1 MTILDKR
8 DALKEDLSFLPDA
21 EERFRYILDLG
32 RSYPALSDDLKTKD
46 VLLPGCL
53 SQLWLVPEF
62 KDGKCTFG
70 MDADAHITKGIAAMV
85 CNLYNGETPEAI
97 LATDLEF
104 LSELGIP
111 QVLSANRRNG
121 LSNLRHK
128 IRSFAVESAAE
139 SDSE

>member
-1 MTILDKR
+1 MTILEKR
-8 DALKEDLSFLPDA
+8 DALKEDLSFLPDT

-32 RSYPALSDDLKTKD
+32 RGYAPLADELKTKD
-46 VLLPGCL
+46 RLLPGCL

-62 KDGKCTFG
+62 KDGICSFG
-70 MDADAHITKGIAAMV
+70 MDADAHITKGIASMV
-85 CNLYNGETPEAI
+85 CNLYNGETPESI
-97 LATDLEF
+97 LSTDLEF

-128 IRSFAVESAAE
+128 IRSFAVASAAGA
-139 SDSE
+139 SS

>member
-1 MTILDKR
+1 MTILEKR
-8 DALKEDLSFLPDA
+8 DALKEDLSYLPDV

-32 RSYPALSDDLKTKD
+32 RNYPPLADALKTED
-46 VLLPGCL
+46 NLLPGCL
-53 SQLWLVPEF
+53 SQLWLVPEY
-62 KDGKCTFG
+62 KDGVCHFG

-85 CNLYNGETPEAI
+85 CNLYNGETPEAV

-111 QVLSANRRNG
+111 QVLSSNRRNG

-128 IRSFAVESAAE
+128 IRSFAVEAAAE
-139 SDSE
+139 KS

>member
-1 MTILDKR
+1 MTILEKR

-32 RSYPALSDDLKTKD
+32 RNYPPLADEFKTEER
-46 VLLPGCL
+46 LLPGCL
-53 SQLWLVPEF
+53 SQLWLVPNF
-62 KDGKCTFG
+62 KDGVCKFG

-85 CNLYNGETPEAI
+85 CNLYNDETPESI
-97 LATDLEF
+97 LSTDLEF

-128 IRSFAVESAAE
+128 IRAFAVDAAARE
-139 SDSE
+139 K